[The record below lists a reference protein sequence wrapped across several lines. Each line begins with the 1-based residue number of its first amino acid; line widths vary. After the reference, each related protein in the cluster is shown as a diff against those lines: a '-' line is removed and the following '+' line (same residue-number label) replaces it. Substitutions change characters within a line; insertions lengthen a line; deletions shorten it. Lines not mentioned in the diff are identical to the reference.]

1 MNTIY
6 ILKAYTPV
14 SDEELPGEEHY
25 VVEHDDVK
33 VSSEFIGVF
42 DSVEVAEK
50 TIKDLVANRKQH
62 ADWYSDW
69 TNYCAFVLTEHELNV
84 GLNDYGNPLG
94 YESVRSYLGNGELNC
109 FSDYDDRCKKPFVGR
124 DDVSK
129 YVKEGDYAF
138 YLRGKKLVPILV
150 DKLAFTKAQWKEQ
163 FAEGVA
169 GDVTDDSG
177 LAYIVDYGHD
187 HPFSPYVFPLN
198 ILPCY
203 EMSEDLKDKL
213 QKEKIAYMNGEL

>member
-14 SDEELPGEEHY
+14 SDEELPGEERY
-25 VVEHDDVK
+25 VIEHDWVK
-33 VSSEFIGVF
+33 VTSEFTGVF
-42 DSVEVAEK
+42 DSVEAAEK
-50 TIKDLVANRKQH
+50 AIKNTVSYRKQNNN
-62 ADWYSDW
+62 WYSDW
-69 TNYCAFVLTEHELNV
+69 TDYCAFVLTEHELNA
-84 GLNDYGNPLG
+84 GLDEYCNPPG

-138 YLRGKKLVPILV
+138 YLRGKKLVPILI
-150 DKLAFTKAQWKEQ
+150 DKLAFTKAQWKEL

-169 GDVTDDSG
+169 GDATDDSG
-177 LAYIVDYGHD
+177 LAYIADYGHD
-187 HPFSPYVFPLN
+187 HPFSPYVFPLSV
-198 ILPCY
+198 LPHY
-203 EMSEDLKDKL
+203 KMSEDLKSRL
-213 QKEKIAYMNGEL
+213 